1 MGVKG
6 KLIASMEVK
15 CGGHM
20 FHDIFHTNTHHVP
33 NITPSNISHFQIH
46 EGETLKIGS
55 VVRKYEDGKEMFAK
69 EVIEDFDP
77 QKKSII
83 WKVIDEDLL
92 ELYNSFTVI
101 SSCEHQWAT
110 FTLAYEKKSE
120 EKPEPLGLLAY
131 FIEVTKDIEGHH
143 KCDKLS
149 RMSSLRN
156 WFLPKSDDLLDR
168 TSQM

>member
-1 MGVKG
+1 M
-6 KLIASMEVK
+6 I
-15 CGGHM
+15 
-20 FHDIFHTNTHHVP
+20 I
-33 NITPSNISHFQIH
+33 
-46 EGETLKIGS
+46 
-55 VVRKYEDGKEMFAK
+55 DGKEMFAK

-131 FIEVTKDIEGHH
+131 FIEVTKDIEGHLLKKEKKNIH
-143 KCDKLS
+143 DFQQLYIYMRKNLCNDEYSAILAT
-149 RMSSLRN
+149 SS
-156 WFLPKSDDLLDR
+156 
-168 TSQM
+168 